1 MPRPNFDARKI
12 EPVEPQG
19 VEAARRAFAR
29 AREDKPMN
37 SRTLLSSVAALAL
50 AGFVVTGCAAPSG
63 GGGSQSP
70 QQTSQ
75 EGLPP
80 TVPIEA
86 SQARRLQEIMKPLIA
101 NMNQPLPANQV
112 RVQVWD
118 DPQINAANAGGGEFY
133 ITTGLLNRGTDNQ
146 IRAIMAHEVAHAD
159 LGHVARAQGV
169 ATGIGIGISLLDQI
183 FPGAQALTPIA
194 GQLAFS
200 AYSRGEETSADAHG
214 KDILDR
220 AGYEGKELM
229 ISTLTWLGRE
239 SGGGG
244 GGFFSTHPATGDRL
258 AALERLPD

>member
-1 MPRPNFDARKI
+1 MKTWAS
-12 EPVEPQG
+12 
-19 VEAARRAFAR
+19 FA
-29 AREDKPMN
+29 
-37 SRTLLSSVAALAL
+37 AAL
-50 AGFVVTGCAAPSG
+50 FVATSLTACADGGIGSG
-63 GGGSQSP
+63 GGGGGGGG

-75 EGLPP
+75 QGLPP
-80 TVPIEA
+80 TVAIDA
-86 SQARRLQEIMKPLIA
+86 SQARRMQEIMKPLIA
-101 NMNQPLPANQV
+101 NMNRPIPANQV
-112 RVQVWD
+112 RMQVWD
-118 DPQINAANAGGGEFY
+118 DQEINAANAGGGEFY

-169 ATGIGIGISLLDQI
+169 ATGIGLGIALLDQI

-220 AGYEGKELM
+220 AGYEGKALM

-258 AALERLPD
+258 AALERMPN

>member
-1 MPRPNFDARKI
+1 
-12 EPVEPQG
+12 
-19 VEAARRAFAR
+19 
-29 AREDKPMN
+29 MN
-37 SRTLLSSVAALAL
+37 SRTLLTSVAALAL
-50 AGFVVTGCAAPSG
+50 AGLVVTGCAAQSGGGG
-63 GGGSQSP
+63 GGGSQQP

-75 EGLPP
+75 QGLPP
-80 TVPIEA
+80 TVPIDA

-118 DPQINAANAGGGEFY
+118 DQQINAANAGGGEFY

-194 GQLAFS
+194 GQLVFS

-244 GGFFSTHPATGDRL
+244 GGFFSTHPATNDRL
-258 AALERLPD
+258 VALERLPD